1 MLKGQAENSG
11 NAKFSNKK
19 YYQIRALIFS
29 KFGSFKSLGEKM
41 RADMRIQYVAE
52 VLKNGDTQP
61 AIVASSDP
69 FLVSAYS
76 DEMDAV
82 VMLEFPKELME
93 KYRLSVGSRLVA
105 SCVYGEGGPS
115 DTVDDIF
122 PGEGCTGSFRAFLPV
137 VQLFLASDEEAVISR
152 TSLFDEEKWKRVE
165 ALTKE
170 YLEKHPGLKRDGF
183 RCFK

>member
-29 KFGSFKSLGEKM
+29 KFGSFKALGEKM

-61 AIVASSDP
+61 ALVASAEP
-69 FLVSAYS
+69 FLISAYS

-82 VMLEFPKELME
+82 VMLEFPKELMV
-93 KYRLSVGSRLVA
+93 KYKLSVGSRLVA
-105 SCVYGEGGPS
+105 SCVYGEDGPS

-122 PGEGCTGSFRAFLPV
+122 PGEGCLGKFRAFFPV
-137 VQLFLASDEEAVISR
+137 VQLFLASNEDEVVAR
-152 TSLFDEEKWKRVE
+152 TSLFDEDKWRRVE
-165 ALTKE
+165 SLTKE
-170 YLEKHPGLKRDGF
+170 YLEKHPGMKRDGF
-183 RCFK
+183 RIFK